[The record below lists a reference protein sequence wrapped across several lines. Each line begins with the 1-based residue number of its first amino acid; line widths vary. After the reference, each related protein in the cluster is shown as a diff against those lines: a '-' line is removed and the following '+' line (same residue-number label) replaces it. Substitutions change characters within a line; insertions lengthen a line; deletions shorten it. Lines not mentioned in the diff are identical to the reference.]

1 MKARKK
7 MAIGI
12 AILIVAIVVV
22 TLIVYFVYPWYRN
35 LAFDIGTDRM
45 IHEAQQ
51 RRVLLLCETDHQA
64 LLKAGREI
72 LSEEP
77 VKERIQ
83 RIKNET
89 PEGIKRGEG
98 YFFVPKGVQMPQVIW
113 DLRPHLVAIDND
125 GRYLFIEMHGGMDHF
140 GVRIYPEGFSE
151 PRPLFHG
158 GRKLLEGLVYYDEGY
173 SSNPEYDKIIEALL
187 QKRK

>member
-1 MKARKK
+1 MKMKIGKR
-7 MAIGI
+7 MVLAI
-12 AILIVAIVVV
+12 AVAIVVV
-22 TLIVYFVYPWYRN
+22 TLIVYFVYPWYRSH
-35 LAFDIGTDRM
+35 AIEIITDRM